1 MSEVIHESN
10 ALNDLW
16 LKEYITI
23 LLFLVKFIFC
33 NLEIAEE
40 FRKMVVHFQRL
51 RYLKALFR
59 Y

>member
-1 MSEVIHESN
+1 MNEVIHESN

-33 NLEIAEE
+33 NLGIAEE